1 MPIAMTSL
9 RTFSRALTAFL
20 LSASAALAAPVT
32 VTSPDGRL
40 VAQAGLDDSG
50 SFTYALKA
58 DGRDLLAP
66 SRLALEFG
74 SAGLVPTAGWTL
86 RDTRSRAT
94 DSAWKPLWG
103 KRSVVPDR
111 YRETTFELAKPGNQL
126 DRLTLTIRLYDDGL
140 ALRYSVPADA
150 TVKPG
155 LRPTDGTEYRFTSDF
170 TTWSTNGE
178 RHNHGPEKIEAL
190 QERRLPVM
198 VLQAAPDAFLALH
211 EAHLTGGEPLQ
222 LERSGPL
229 TLRARARLATL
240 APGYQ
245 SPWRVIL
252 FGRSPG
258 ALVDS
263 HLIELLNPDPQGD
276 FSWVR
281 PGVAVWDWR
290 IDGAI
295 AGDFRYGMNYPSWV
309 RMVDFAAANGMP
321 HLVLDANWYGPEHS
335 KESDPLKGDKAADV
349 QKIIAYA
356 KTKNVGVWLY
366 LNDAASKNF
375 PIDVTLA
382 QYERWGA
389 AGVKYGFMKG
399 SMEQKNLRTIEITE
413 LCARHKLL
421 INFHDIPVHPHGQMR
436 TWPNAVTREFCQ
448 AQLDAKKVFQPDT
461 FVHSVFINMLAGPI
475 DMNNGMFD
483 LRQGR
488 TTRKDNS
495 LEVPSTLVSEA
506 ARTLIVFS
514 GATVIPD
521 IPEFYQ
527 KYPDLLRFI
536 AAQQMPWR
544 ESRTV
549 SGVIGEHIVMA
560 RESAKGVWLVGAA
573 TDESARELDIPLS
586 FLPAGT
592 WQATI
597 VQDGE
602 DAHYLTNRETLRTEH
617 RTVRPADT
625 VRVKLAPGGGACVL
639 LEPAAKKPV
648 R

>member
-1 MPIAMTSL
+1 MHPL
-9 RTFSRALTAFL
+9 
-20 LSASAALAAPVT
+20 ASALACVLLATCAAFAAPVSL
-32 VTSPDGRL
+32 TSPDGRL
-40 VAQAGLDDSG
+40 VAQAGLDDTG
-50 SFTYALKA
+50 VFTYSLQA
-58 DGRDLLAP
+58 DGRPLIAH
-66 SRLALEFG
+66 SSLALEFG
-74 SAGLVPTAGWTL
+74 STGLVPAAGWTL
-86 RDTRSRAT
+86 RSTQSRAN

-103 KRSVVPDR
+103 KRAHVPER
-111 YRETTFELAKPGNQL
+111 YRETTFELAGPGAPL
-126 DRLTLTIRLYDDGL
+126 DRLTLTVRLYDDGL
-140 ALRYSVPADA
+140 AFRYSVPADA
-150 TVKPG
+150 AGAPTT
-155 LRPTDGTEYRFTSDF
+155 RPQDATEFRFAGDF

-178 RHNHGPEKIEAL
+178 KHNHGPEKLETI
-190 QERRLPVM
+190 QERRLPVL
-198 VLQAAPDAFLALH
+198 VLQAATDAFLALH

-222 LERSGPL
+222 LERSAPL
-229 TLRARARLATL
+229 TLRARARFAAL

-252 FGRSPG
+252 FGRTPG
-258 ALVDS
+258 AMVDS
-263 HLIELLNPDPQGD
+263 HLIELLNPEAQGD
-276 FSWVR
+276 FSWVK

-295 AGDFRYGMNYPSWV
+295 VDGFRYGMNYPSWV
-309 RMVDFAAANGMP
+309 RMIDFAAANGIP
-321 HLVLDANWYGPEHS
+321 HLVLDANWYGPEHA
-335 KESDPLKGDKAADV
+335 KDSDPLKGDKAADV
-349 QKIIAYA
+349 RKIIAYG
-356 KTKNVGVWLY
+356 KSKNVGVWLY
-366 LNDAASKNF
+366 LNDAASHNF

-382 QYERWGA
+382 QYEEWGA

-421 INFHDIPVHPHGQMR
+421 INFHDIPVHPYGQMR

-448 AQLDAKKVFQPDT
+448 AQLDAKKVMQPDT
-461 FVHSVFINMLAGPI
+461 FVTSVFVNMLAGPL

-586 FLPAGT
+586 FLPPGS

-597 VQDGE
+597 VQDGA
-602 DAHYLTNRETLRTEH
+602 DAHYLTNRETLRTEQ
-617 RTVRPADT
+617 RTVQSTDT
-625 VRVKLAPGGGACVL
+625 LRVKLAPGGGACL
-639 LEPAAKKPV
+639 ILEPAKTAAQ